1 MEWTSIRTTLIA
13 AAIAAALPG
22 VAHAVRVDYTIDG
35 GYEHDDNVTLSEVDP
50 IEQNIA
56 RLGLGFAVEQAS
68 SVVRANVIGRI
79 DHRRY
84 QDVFDDMT
92 DRMLEGRLHWEV
104 VPDRLAFVVEDSYGV
119 QTINRFNP
127 DSPDNR
133 QQVNVLSLGPTFMF
147 RPGNLRG
154 LAELRYINSGLKQQL
169 PMLGICRGMQL
180 LNVAKGGT
188 LHLDINPQRKKTSR
202 RPFVLPRKTVLVDAN
217 SQFGR
222 ILGKSQAKINSLH
235 HQAVRQLGSGLT
247 VAAYDLDHF
256 VQAIESHKHTLL
268 GVQWHPEYLWYL
280 PSQLRLFRWL
290 VQQCRAQM
298 R

>member
-1 MEWTSIRTTLIA
+1 MAQRPIIGVTGSSKRVSPSWWCIRLSV
-13 AAIAAALPG
+13 ALAG
-22 VAHAVRVDYTIDG
+22 GRAVRI
-35 GYEHDDNVTLSEVDP
+35 
-50 IEQNIA
+50 
-56 RLGLGFAVEQAS
+56 S
-68 SVVRANVIGRI
+68 SKHPHSGR
-79 DHRRY
+79 
-84 QDVFDDMT
+84 
-92 DRMLEGRLHWEV
+92 
-104 VPDRLAFVVEDSYGV
+104 
-119 QTINRFNP
+119 
-127 DSPDNR
+127 
-133 QQVNVLSLGPTFMF
+133 VLS
-147 RPGNLRG
+147 G
-154 LAELRYINSGLKQQL
+154 LVISGGDDIDPALYGEEAAHSDYDRERDALELRYINSGLKQQL

-188 LHLDINPQRKKTSR
+188 LHLDINPQRKKTST

-290 VQQCRAQM
+290 VQQCRVQM

>member
-1 MEWTSIRTTLIA
+1 PAAFGQRARDHRGVVLVAAHAHADRLAAQQPFQSLCRARQPAGAALAGRADPVRPCGPGGAGGRLRPRHDRPDRESGVQLRPGQGCRRGLQRHPLNQRGRAMEWTSIRTTLIA

-50 IEQNIA
+50 IETDIA
-56 RLGLGFAVEQAS
+56 RLGVGFSVEQAS
-68 SVVRANVIGRI
+68 SVVRASVVGRI

-119 QTINRFNP
+119 QTINRFSP
-127 DSPDNR
+127 DAPDNR

-154 LAELRYINSGLKQQL
+154 LAELRYINS
-169 PMLGICRGMQL
+169 
-180 LNVAKGGT
+180 
-188 LHLDINPQRKKTSR
+188 
-202 RPFVLPRKTVLVDAN
+202 
-217 SQFGR
+217 
-222 ILGKSQAKINSLH
+222 
-235 HQAVRQLGSGLT
+235 
-247 VAAYDLDHF
+247 
-256 VQAIESHKHTLL
+256 
-268 GVQWHPEYLWYL
+268 
-280 PSQLRLFRWL
+280 
-290 VQQCRAQM
+290 
-298 R
+298 